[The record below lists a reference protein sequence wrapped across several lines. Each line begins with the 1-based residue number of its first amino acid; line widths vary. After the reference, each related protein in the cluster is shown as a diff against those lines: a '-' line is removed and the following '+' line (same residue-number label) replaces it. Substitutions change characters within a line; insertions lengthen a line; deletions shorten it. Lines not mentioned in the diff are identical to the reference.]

1 MGDMPNG
8 AKQRVGLWYCMGM
21 LLLMLFTIVPAQ
33 AENSDDVVLTF
44 VGQKAGENEAQVY
57 TMSYAELYAFP
68 EQRIQTSTQVTYGS
82 HIFSGPLIRNV
93 LDRYNFEGDTVRLEA
108 LNGYIVDV
116 PLSDFRRFD
125 AIFAHSMSGLRLS
138 VRHFGPVW
146 VVYPR
151 DSIKELQDIR
161 YDMRWVWQLRT
172 VVVYDSQLNRN
183 LSNCDYCD
191 EETSHG

>member
-8 AKQRVGLWYCMGM
+8 AKQRVRLWYCVGVF
-21 LLLMLFTIVPAQ
+21 LLMLFTTGLSQ
-33 AENSDDVVLTF
+33 AENSNDVVLTF
-44 VGQKAGENEAQVY
+44 VGQKAGEDEAHVY

-68 EQRIQTSTQVTYGS
+68 EQRVQTSTQVTYGS

-93 LDRYNFEGDTVRLEA
+93 LDKFNFVGDTVRLEA
-108 LNGYIVDV
+108 LNGYIIDV

-172 VVVYDSQLNRN
+172 VVVYDSANN
-183 LSNCDYCD
+183 PSLSSCLYCD
-191 EETSHG
+191 DASQG

>member
-1 MGDMPNG
+1 MGDVSEG
-8 AKQRVGLWYCMGM
+8 AKRRVKLWYCMSVM
-21 LLLMLFTIVPAQ
+21 LLVMFTVGQ
-33 AENSDDVVLTF
+33 VHAEKSTDVVLTF
-44 VGQKAGENEAQVY
+44 VGQKAGENEAKVH

-68 EQRIQTSTQVTYGS
+68 EQRVQTSTQVTYGS

-93 LDRYNFEGDTVRLEA
+93 LDQFNFQGDTVRLEA

-146 VVYPR
+146 VIYPR
-151 DSIKELQDIR
+151 DSVKELQDIR
-161 YDMRWVWQLRT
+161 YDLRWVWQLRT
-172 VVVYDSQLNRN
+172 VVVYDSQQGLG
-183 LSNCDYCD
+183 LSHCDAC
-191 EETSHG
+191 EPMASQG

>member
-1 MGDMPNG
+1 
-8 AKQRVGLWYCMGM
+8 
-21 LLLMLFTIVPAQ
+21 MLFSAGFSQ
-33 AENSDDVVLTF
+33 AEENSDVVLTF
-44 VGQKAGENEAQVY
+44 VGQKAGDEGARVY

-93 LDRYNFEGDTVRLEA
+93 LDKFNFVGDTVRLEA
-108 LNGYIVDV
+108 LNGYIIDV

-151 DSIKELQDIR
+151 DSLKELQDIR

-172 VVVYDSQLNRN
+172 VVVYDSANN
-183 LSNCDYCD
+183 PSLSSCFYCD
-191 EETSHG
+191 DASQG

>member
-1 MGDMPNG
+1 
-8 AKQRVGLWYCMGM
+8 
-21 LLLMLFTIVPAQ
+21 MLFTTGLSQ
-33 AENSDDVVLTF
+33 AENSNDVVLTF
-44 VGQKAGENEAQVY
+44 VGQKAGEDEAHVY

-68 EQRIQTSTQVTYGS
+68 EQRVQTSTQVTYGS

-93 LDRYNFEGDTVRLEA
+93 LDKFNFVGDTVRLEA
-108 LNGYIVDV
+108 LNGYIIDV

-172 VVVYDSQLNRN
+172 VVVYDSANN
-183 LSNCDYCD
+183 PSLSSCLYCD
-191 EETSHG
+191 DASQG

>member
-8 AKQRVGLWYCMGM
+8 AKQRVRLWYCIGIF
-21 LLLMLFTIVPAQ
+21 LLMLFATGLSH
-33 AENSDDVVLTF
+33 AENSNDVVLTF
-44 VGQKAGENEAQVY
+44 VGQKAGDDEAHVY

-68 EQRIQTSTQVTYGS
+68 EQKIQTSTQVTYGS

-93 LDRYNFEGDTVRLEA
+93 LDKFNFVGDTVRLEA
-108 LNGYIVDV
+108 LNGYIIDV

-172 VVVYDSQLNRN
+172 VVVYDSANN
-183 LSNCDYCD
+183 PSLSSCLYCD
-191 EETSHG
+191 DASQG